1 MIRSFSSSFIIIYKY
16 KYPLKNYVD
25 IFDKYKCPQKNYV
38 GISLY
43 IEDVSILSIKETTR
57 SGFFLLLSKQHIS
70 LSHKKKKAKK
80 ERKKNGKKQQQPIT
94 MGSNINK

>member
-1 MIRSFSSSFIIIYKY
+1 MIRSFSSSFIIIDKY
-16 KYPLKNYVD
+16 KYPLINYVD

-70 LSHKKKKAKK
+70 LSNKNKK
-80 ERKKNGKKQQQPIT
+80 
-94 MGSNINK
+94 